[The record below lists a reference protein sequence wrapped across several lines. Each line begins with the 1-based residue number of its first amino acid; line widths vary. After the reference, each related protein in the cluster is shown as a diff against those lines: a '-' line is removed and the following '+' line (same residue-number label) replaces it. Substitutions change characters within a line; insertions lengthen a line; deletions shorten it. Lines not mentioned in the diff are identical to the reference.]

1 VFYKAQICSRKPGT
15 RIKRCWNW
23 ACTLKRAG
31 SSSYQWLYAWSTL
44 GSTLKRTVSSYAQ
57 QLSGSSPFSPKIPN
71 FDLPTPKYVSKD
83 CLQVHELKRAFKNTS
98 NMKSN
103 VISTQ
108 FTNSTHFYKTL
119 NNNSIHTTNPKLW
132 TPKVWIIN
140 NNTS

>member
-1 VFYKAQICSRKPGT
+1 VFYKARIGFRKPGT
-15 RIKRCWNW
+15 KIKRWWNW
-23 ACTLKRAG
+23 ACTLKRVG

-44 GSTLKRTVSSYAQ
+44 KRTVISSAQ
-57 QLSGSSPFSPKIPN
+57 QLSGSSHFSPKIPN

-83 CLQVHELKRAFKNTS
+83 CLQVHEIKRAFKNTS

-132 TPKVWIIN
+132 TPNVWIIN